1 LAIIVAS
8 ASGGFGG
15 AIVLYEAAL
24 GLGIAV
30 GPLLGGTLGSIS
42 WRGPFFGVAAL
53 MAIALIATVVLLD
66 PTPRPAHR
74 TSLSAPL
81 KALTHRGLLTLS
93 ITALLYS

>member
-1 LAIIVAS
+1 
-8 ASGGFGG
+8 
-15 AIVLYEAAL
+15 
-24 GLGIAV
+24 
-30 GPLLGGTLGSIS
+30 
-42 WRGPFFGVAAL
+42 

-93 ITALLYS
+93 ITALLYSWGFFTMLGYAPFPMELSAIQLGFVFFGLSNSAKCSFASPGT

>member
-1 LAIIVAS
+1 
-8 ASGGFGG
+8 
-15 AIVLYEAAL
+15 
-24 GLGIAV
+24 
-30 GPLLGGTLGSIS
+30 
-42 WRGPFFGVAAL
+42 VAAL